1 MMILNRIKAML
12 VKKQHTSQWPA
23 EQFGKSKNSAPRWG
37 SNYSNGVQHSFG
49 SLIQER
55 YDVTTDKKSGIKND
69 TKLWSREQQKPRDI
83 LDLLLSIIHVSLKAQ
98 KIVAMLPKLNF

>member
-23 EQFGKSKNSAPRWG
+23 EQFGKSKNSDPRWS

-49 SLIQER
+49 SLMQLARMVDPGTHE
-55 YDVTTDKKSGIKND
+55 
-69 TKLWSREQQKPRDI
+69 P
-83 LDLLLSIIHVSLKAQ
+83 IIST
-98 KIVAMLPKLNF
+98 NRSDE

>member
-12 VKKQHTSQWPA
+12 VKEQHTSKWPA

-49 SLIQER
+49 SLIQLAKM
-55 YDVTTDKKSGIKND
+55 V
-69 TKLWSREQQKPRDI
+69 
-83 LDLLLSIIHVSLKAQ
+83 DLGAHESIISTNKSDE
-98 KIVAMLPKLNF
+98 